1 MENAQNSLQKR
12 LYFDTL
18 CTYIMTA
25 GIAIVAFAK
34 LLTFIAAVDA
44 SKIAGENYKGTAPGL
59 ILSDVVF
66 FAFLA
71 VTIFVFSLVL
81 KEVHRTGRPFSEKII
96 NRLRVMAFMLILAS
110 VVPEAA
116 AMVFGFFDS
125 NAAYGVFRLD
135 SINLGIIAFGVVV
148 GLISEIFK
156 YGYELQENMDSIA

>member
-1 MENAQNSLQKR
+1 MKNAQNSLQKR
-12 LYFDTL
+12 LYFDTI

-25 GIAIVAFAK
+25 GMAIIAFAK
-34 LLTFIAAVDA
+34 LLTFIEVVNA

-66 FAFLA
+66 FIFLA
-71 VTIFVFSLVL
+71 AIIFVFSLVL

-96 NRLRVMAFMLILAS
+96 KRLRVMAIMLMLAS

-116 AMVFGFFDS
+116 AMIAGFFDS
-125 NAAYGVFRLD
+125 NATYGLFRME
-135 SINLGIIAFGVVV
+135 SINLGIMAFGVVV